1 MVERN
6 PRFHWFCLAFSVTGH
21 LRNSRHSLN
30 QSEAKLKPLPLGR
43 SRSRQCD
50 CFNSDFQLVLIF
62 FSPLSWLA
70 VVITYSCFGGL
81 LCIINMES
89 RGEKALQDICWN
101 AIHFNIHLCSFLAF
115 EFFVLQFYDIVV
127 NNSSKGFMKKPVTG
141 CPPSL
146 IRPLTAVCLAC
157 KPALMFGF
165 SFTVPSK
172 GD

>member
-1 MVERN
+1 MKRYVERK
-6 PRFHWFCLAFSVTGH
+6 PYKRSVET
-21 LRNSRHSLN
+21 
-30 QSEAKLKPLPLGR
+30 QS
-43 SRSRQCD
+43 
-50 CFNSDFQLVLIF
+50 I
-62 FSPLSWLA
+62 
-70 VVITYSCFGGL
+70 
-81 LCIINMES
+81 
-89 RGEKALQDICWN
+89 
-101 AIHFNIHLCSFLAF
+101 FNIHLCSFLAF

-127 NNSSKGFMKKPVTG
+127 NNSSKGFMKKLVTG